1 MKTGLFLSSC
11 GGMLEQTIDLKSLT
25 NEFASQVR
33 TMVVGDFLNSKDISA
48 IIRVVQEEKLDAV
61 VLAGN
66 SPEEYTDSRQGQL
79 LMDMLEEAGINPNKI
94 AYVNL
99 KQQVAMVH
107 KKGPASQQKAVLLTR
122 VALARIEEAH
132 PVQTIRVAPRKTVAV
147 LGKTVEGWLAAAQM
161 LKRGLRVYLIGQT
174 EEQLPPNLAPVKAFV
189 ELNPKTHLMEGYQ
202 IIDLYGW
209 AGDLTIKLK
218 NNTNES
224 TLAVGAILVA
234 SNNQREE
241 VEELRPILH
250 LDTDPDS
257 GLLVPL
263 NLDSRMVETIE
274 EGIFIIPYLE
284 NLDMPM
290 RVALADAAALAVIN
304 LLEQPELLHKN
315 LVSEV
320 DETRCGGCGTCV
332 KTCSF
337 KASSVDPVRKV
348 SQIDKSRC
356 KGCGNCVTSCPTGA
370 RDLLTYPLSYL
381 LKAVEILAEFGEKG
395 EPKILALLCE
405 GCGYKSIDEAAK
417 ANMEYSPN
425 ILPLGVRCGG
435 AIDTQLILEAFNH
448 GFDGITICKCADGHC
463 SNIVGNT
470 DLDRR
475 ANLFRE
481 ILRSRGIDDDLLR
494 IVESRGRG
502 DNHCVN
508 TLVQLF
514 EAIKSGEVT
523 R

>member
-1 MKTGLFLSSC
+1 LKAGLFFSSC
-11 GGMLEQTIDLKSLT
+11 GGMLEQTIDLKSLAD
-25 NEFASQVR
+25 EFASQVK
-33 TMVVGDFLNSKDISA
+33 TMVVGDFLDSKDISD
-48 IIRVVQEEKLDAV
+48 IIRVVREEKLDAV

-66 SPEEYTDSRQGQL
+66 SPEEYTDSRQGRL
-79 LMDMLEEAGINPNKI
+79 LVDMLEDVGINPNKI

-99 KQQVAMVH
+99 KQQVALVH
-107 KKGPASQQKAVLLTR
+107 RKDPVSQQKAVLLTR

-132 PVQTIRVAPRKTVAV
+132 PVQMIRVAPRNTVAV

-174 EEQLPPNLAPVKAFV
+174 EEEMPPTLAPVKAFV
-189 ELNPKTHLMEGYQ
+189 ELNPKTHLMEGYKV
-202 IIDLYGW
+202 IDVYGW
-209 AGDLTIKLK
+209 AGDLTIKIK
-218 NNTNES
+218 SNKDEITVD
-224 TLAVGAILVA
+224 VGAILVA
-234 SNNQREE
+234 SNKRRED
-241 VEELRPILH
+241 VEELRTILH
-250 LDTDPDS
+250 LDTDQDS

-263 NLDSRMVETIE
+263 TMDSRMVETIE
-274 EGIFIIPYLE
+274 EGIFIIPNLE
-284 NLDMPM
+284 TLDMLM
-290 RVALADAAALAVIN
+290 RVALADAASLAVIN

-320 DETRCGGCGTCV
+320 DESKCGGCGTCV

-337 KASSVDPVRKV
+337 QASTVDPVRRV
-348 SQIDKSRC
+348 SQIDLRRC

-370 RDLLTYPLSYL
+370 RDLLTYPLAYL

-405 GCGYKSIDEAAK
+405 GCGYKSVDDAAQ

-435 AIDTQLILEAFNH
+435 AIDTQLILEAFNR

-481 ILRSRGIDDDLLR
+481 ILRSRGINDDLLR
-494 IVESRGRG
+494 IVDSGGRG
-502 DNHCVN
+502 DNYCVN

-514 EAIKSGEVT
+514 EAVKSGEVT